1 MAREIADVLKH
12 WISQGAFLL
21 TEPVAYFHEPR
32 IVKKAP
38 QLWKENPL
46 QKTIPIAWIVA
57 YAPPFVQL
65 AL

>member
-32 IVKKAP
+32 IVKKLP
-38 QLWKENPL
+38 QVLEGKPL
-46 QKTIPIAWIVA
+46 QKTIPLAWIVA